1 MKLVTK
7 LAASS
12 ILALSIV
19 APALAAEEDTLLER
33 GTYLSTENRPV
44 TQQAQVN
51 RLRAHRAVDAMAS
64 TPADTTASGIDLGI
78 GSQS

>member
-1 MKLVTK
+1 MKLATK
-7 LAASS
+7 LLAAS
-12 ILALSIV
+12 ILALSTV

-44 TQQAQVN
+44 TQQVQAN
-51 RLRAHRAVDAMAS
+51 RLSAHRAVDAMAFA
-64 TPADTTASGIDLGI
+64 PANATAGGIDLGI